1 MEIAFLVAAHTDAKQ
16 LFRLTWSLLEMGD
29 VFIHIDKKNKNP
41 YFFKILDKIAL
52 LKRNKNEVFILIS
65 F

>member
-29 VFIHIDKKNKNP
+29 VFIHIDKKI
-41 YFFKILDKIAL
+41 KILTF
-52 LKRNKNEVFILIS
+52 LKY
-65 F
+65 